1 MSAPL
6 FLQEFERGFA
16 ALPPARRD
24 AAGLGSARREQ
35 LAAALADGLP
45 GARAERWRHTSLRAL
60 ERRAFSLLPAASAAD
75 SLTDELAAAK
85 ARDPD
90 FAAGWAGL
98 LLGLER
104 SGTPRIV
111 FVNGIFSPVL
121 SRLDALPEG
130 VTVMPLSQ
138 ALDAGDVRDV
148 EFLARRFTAADETF
162 ARLNGAFALDGAMI
176 QVSAGVQCAAPVALV
191 LLGAPGPDGHDHA
204 VHVRNHVA
212 LGDGARLT
220 LCEYQLAASSQA
232 HLVNGITHVHLRRDA
247 RLDHVR
253 VQDEDPGATLLTRT
267 DAVLGSAADYRR
279 VDLEL
284 GANLSRHELNVDLLG
299 HAARLSAGGVLL
311 ADGRRHVD
319 TRLQIDHAARDTAC
333 ALTWR
338 GLGADRGR
346 AVFHGGITIRA
357 GADGTAA
364 HLSNKNLL
372 LSVHAE
378 IDTQPVLE
386 IHADEV
392 QASHGATVGRLDDAA
407 LFYLRSRGVPEYE
420 ARALLTL
427 AFCRVVL
434 DGIADPRV
442 RDQIDALL
450 SARLP
455 QVTA

>member
-6 FLQEFERGFA
+6 LLQEFERGFA
-16 ALPPARRD
+16 ALSPARRD
-24 AAGLGSARREQ
+24 AAGLGIARREQ

-60 ERRAFSLLPAASAAD
+60 ERRAFSPLPADSAVE
-75 SLTDELAAAK
+75 SVVGELAAAK
-85 ARDPD
+85 WRGQGTAD
-90 FAAGWAGL
+90 GWIGL
-98 LLGLER
+98 LSALDR
-104 SGTPRIV
+104 SNTPRIV
-111 FVNGIFSPVL
+111 FVNGIVSPVL

-130 VTVMPLSQ
+130 VTVMPLSR

-148 EFLARRFTAADETF
+148 EFLARRFNAADETF
-162 ARLNGAFALDGAMI
+162 ARINAAFAMDGVMV
-176 QVSAGVQCAAPVALV
+176 QVAAGVQCDVPVALV
-191 LLGAPGPDGHDHA
+191 LLGAAGTHGHDHA
-204 VHVRNHVA
+204 VHLRHHIA

-284 GANLSRHELNVDLLG
+284 GANLSRHELNVALLG
-299 HAARLSAGGVLL
+299 NAARLTAGGVLL

-319 TRLQIDHAARDTAC
+319 TRLQVDHIARDTAC

-364 HLSNKNLL
+364 NLSNKNLL
-372 LSVHAE
+372 LSANAE

-407 LFYLRSRGVPEYE
+407 LFYLRSRGVPEHE
-420 ARALLTL
+420 ARGLLTL

-434 DGIADPRV
+434 DGIEDERV
-442 RDQIDALL
+442 RERVDALL
-450 SARLP
+450 TARLP
-455 QVTA
+455 QVAA